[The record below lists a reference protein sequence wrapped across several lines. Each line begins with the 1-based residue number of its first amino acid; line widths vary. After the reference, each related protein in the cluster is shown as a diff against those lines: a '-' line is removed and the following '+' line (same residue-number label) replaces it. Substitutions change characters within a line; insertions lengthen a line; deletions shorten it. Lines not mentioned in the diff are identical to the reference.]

1 MRVAR
6 RTKAIAFFITFGACL
21 LGVAITLN
29 ITWIVVN
36 WRELGKLIVGIIF
49 FGFIIAGIVLNTIFL
64 VREIRRNEQ
73 QDSFL
78 NAVTHELKTPIAS
91 IRLYL
96 ETLQRRDVPD
106 AERRNFYRV
115 MLDDTERLQSTVEQV
130 LKAGEARHADDES
143 HRQQVDIAQIVRDC
157 VQLAEVRHH
166 LAPGTIR
173 LVSLPQDEIVVV
185 GNAEELR
192 TAIANLLNNAVKYSQ
207 PAIGGVPT
215 PHEPVPE
222 VVGPGASPGLR
233 CGEPESEGARAPA
246 PSATPARIEVELLT
260 PTLDSVELRIRDNG
274 VGIPRSELRRIFRRF
289 YRVPQVSAVRGTG
302 LGLFIVRSIIRRHGG
317 DVTADSP
324 GVGRGSTF
332 TIRLPRSYRV

>member
-21 LGVAITLN
+21 LGVAIALN

-96 ETLQRRDVPD
+96 ETLQRREI
-106 AERRNFYRV
+106 AEEERRNFYRV
-115 MLDDTERLQSTVEQV
+115 MLDDTDRLQSTVEQV
-130 LKAGEARHADDES
+130 LKAGEARHADAES
-143 HRQQVDIAQIVRDC
+143 HRQEVDFIAIVRES
-157 VQLAEVRHH
+157 VQLAEIRHH

-173 LVSLPQDEIVVV
+173 VAGDPGDEVIVV
-185 GNAEELR
+185 GNSDELR
-192 TAIANLLNNAVKYSQ
+192 TAVANLLNNAVKYSEIAAKSN
-207 PAIGGVPT
+207 P
-215 PHEPVPE
+215 
-222 VVGPGASPGLR
+222 VGPGAPQGLPSNSSPSAG
-233 CGEPESEGARAPA
+233 PRAP
-246 PSATPARIEVELLT
+246 SPAAAALPRIEVELRM
-260 PTLDSVELRIRDNG
+260 PTIDTVELLIRDNG

-289 YRVPQVSAVRGTG
+289 YRVPQSTGTARGTG

-317 DVTADSP
+317 DVTAESP

>member
-49 FGFIIAGIVLNTIFL
+49 FGFIMAGIVLNTIFL

-96 ETLQRRDVPD
+96 ETLQRRDLPEE
-106 AERRNFYRV
+106 ERRNFYRV

-130 LKAGEARHADDES
+130 LKAGEARHADAES
-143 HRQQVDIAQIVRDC
+143 HRQQVDLAAIIRDS
-157 VQLAEVRHH
+157 VELAEIRHH
-166 LAPGTIR
+166 LPKGTIQMTG
-173 LVSLPQDEIVVV
+173 VPEGEVIVV
-185 GNAEELR
+185 GNSDELR
-192 TAIANLLNNAVKYSQ
+192 TAVANLLNNAVKYSAADKKIDVQ
-207 PAIGGVPT
+207 
-215 PHEPVPE
+215 
-222 VVGPGASPGLR
+222 
-233 CGEPESEGARAPA
+233 
-246 PSATPARIEVELLT
+246 LLT
-260 PTLDSVELRIRDNG
+260 PTLDHVDVRIRDNG

-289 YRVPQVSAVRGTG
+289 YRVPQSASVTRGTG

-317 DVTADSP
+317 DVSADSAGP
-324 GVGRGSTF
+324 GHGSTF